1 MALRKIILTCAV
13 TGSADTAD
21 KNPVAPASPASP
33 ASRDEARRI
42 LSL

>member
-13 TGSADTAD
+13 AGSADTAD
-21 KNPVAPASPASP
+21 KNPVAPASP
-33 ASRDEARRI
+33 DEARRI

>member
-21 KNPVAPASPASP
+21 KNPVAPASPAS
-33 ASRDEARRI
+33 RDEARRI